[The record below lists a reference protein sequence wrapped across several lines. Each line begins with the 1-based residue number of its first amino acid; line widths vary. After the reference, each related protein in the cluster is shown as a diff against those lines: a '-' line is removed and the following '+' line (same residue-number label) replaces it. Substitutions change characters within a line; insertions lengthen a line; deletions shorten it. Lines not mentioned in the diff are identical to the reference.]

1 MVPVVF
7 ATSPT
12 KLRKPPMPA
21 TQKQIEANR
30 RNARKSTGPKSPNE
44 DTRTCLSRNE
54 SGNHVRRGQG
64 KIRAALNGWRHGL
77 TGQVLTMAQ
86 EDRDA
91 FETFAREL
99 RNAWFPVGPLE
110 TQIAQAIAEDEW
122 RLNRARAIEN
132 NVIALGHSSI
142 DGEIE
147 TINTQLHAA
156 MTQARVFWR
165 NPEKFA
171 LLSLYEQRIS
181 RKLERNESRLR
192 TLQTERKAALEAALE
207 EAAILAELAE
217 SKNETY
223 DPAPDFAHRAQHQN
237 GFGFSTD
244 QIHLLLARKRRQ
256 IASRQP
262 HSAAQKPHQV
272 NRR

>member
-171 LLSLYEQRIS
+171 LLSL
-181 RKLERNESRLR
+181 
-192 TLQTERKAALEAALE
+192 QTERKAALEAALE

-262 HSAAQKPHQV
+262 HSAAQKPHLL
-272 NRR
+272 NRRQA